1 MAPTKWKRSTRA
13 CITCRS
19 RKVRCDLETYGS
31 PCSNCRFNNI
41 VCQAAGNNRRKKQL
55 KNHCKKCSGSITE
68 GVHVAESHTSSP
80 SHSHDSDDDN
90 KLLLEPEARSIP
102 TPASLDEITDGATQL
117 DPSWPC
123 LRMTHVPSDNLAFL
137 RQKGAFKVP
146 NKRLL
151 VSLLTSYC
159 NWIHPQLPYLD
170 LSTILDAIFDRD
182 GPKISPLLFQSIIYA
197 GASHVPDA
205 TFQRCGYASRSD
217 AQNVFFQ
224 RAKVLHDLDTE
235 NDLLVLSQA
244 TLLLSINH
252 QCSKTST
259 VWLAHSHLTAQRL
272 GLDRPSV
279 YTGMRGQR
287 AKLCKRLWWSMFLR
301 DNTLRL
307 ELGTPRHFQDVSPDM
322 PALTED
328 CFDITEFPTHLKE
341 LLPDA
346 SIVVDQDIHRKLMLM
361 SVRRAELATHLA
373 HILSLASQLSESI
386 SSNTTAS
393 MESISVLY
401 ENQLRGWLSRL
412 NKDTQFSPR
421 TDSHILAYHSGLLSM
436 LYLSASNALLQ
447 HHLAG
452 TYSSYVD
459 LAVRSQMENDT
470 ERLLDIARILYQTSS
485 TCFPPTLGMGLVYNA
500 INRFIA
506 LADWRRLHA
515 APSLVLNPAIKCLC
529 ALIKST
535 PRGTAVAVAL
545 AHLEAKIKALDIP
558 LPSSTVSHAG
568 DATDRVDT
576 LIHSGGF
583 ILPNNNNILSG
594 LQSPADSLLSF
605 GDHSS
610 YVKDND
616 VIISNTDADYEMD
629 GDADLSSS
637 EDADEGKEIMSIE
650 EIFNMA
656 IRSDRAL
663 SPQAGSRERDEEEI
677 SHGLTHPTPGIMIPI

>member
-1 MAPTKWKRSTRA
+1 
-13 CITCRS
+13 
-19 RKVRCDLETYGS
+19 
-31 PCSNCRFNNI
+31 
-41 VCQAAGNNRRKKQL
+41 
-55 KNHCKKCSGSITE
+55 
-68 GVHVAESHTSSP
+68 
-80 SHSHDSDDDN
+80 
-90 KLLLEPEARSIP
+90 
-102 TPASLDEITDGATQL
+102 
-117 DPSWPC
+117 
-123 LRMTHVPSDNLAFL
+123 
-137 RQKGAFKVP
+137 
-146 NKRLL
+146 
-151 VSLLTSYC
+151 
-159 NWIHPQLPYLD
+159 
-170 LSTILDAIFDRD
+170 
-182 GPKISPLLFQSIIYA
+182 
-197 GASHVPDA
+197 
-205 TFQRCGYASRSD
+205 
-217 AQNVFFQ
+217 
-224 RAKVLHDLDTE
+224 
-235 NDLLVLSQA
+235 
-244 TLLLSINH
+244 
-252 QCSKTST
+252 
-259 VWLAHSHLTAQRL
+259 
-272 GLDRPSV
+272 
-279 YTGMRGQR
+279 
-287 AKLCKRLWWSMFLR
+287 MFLR